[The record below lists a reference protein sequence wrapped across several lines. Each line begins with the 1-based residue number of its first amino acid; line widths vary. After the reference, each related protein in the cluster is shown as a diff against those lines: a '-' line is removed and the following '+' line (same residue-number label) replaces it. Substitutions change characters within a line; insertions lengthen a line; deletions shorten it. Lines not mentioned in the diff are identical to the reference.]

1 MPPRIRLL
9 YSGLAVVFLVLAAVP
24 LYRELSRPS
33 DIWWTPRTMLVPLAG
48 SQDRVEIYARG
59 KLLRTLLEAGQLRI
73 ADDTGSSVL
82 AASEIGL
89 RFNNWDRV
97 RADRLPLLLG
107 SAAVCG
113 AMAVILVLVATG
125 RLAYRG
131 ENERVAG
138 SDATA
143 R

>member
-9 YSGLAVVFLVLAAVP
+9 YSSLAVVFLVIAVVP
-24 LYRELSRPS
+24 LYRELSRPR
-33 DIWWTPRTMLVPLAG
+33 DIWWTPRAMLVPLAEG
-48 SQDRVEIYARG
+48 QDRVEIYARG
-59 KLLRTLLEAGQLRI
+59 KLLRTLLEAGQVRI
-73 ADDTGSSVL
+73 GDDAGSNTL

-97 RADRLPLLLG
+97 RAERLPMLLG

-113 AMAVILVLVATG
+113 AVGMILVLVATG

-131 ENERVAG
+131 EKDRLAG
-138 SDATA
+138 
-143 R
+143 